1 MSDSPLRRLAG
12 DTAVY
17 GMGTIVPRLLNYF
30 LVPFYTR
37 IFDEGPYGQIT
48 ELYAWVAIIMVI
60 LTYGMETSFFRYAS
74 LEHKAEKVFNTAAG
88 SILITSLLFIFL
100 VSIFLGDISSALQY
114 SDHEDFILV
123 LAIVVTID
131 AFTALPFANLRLQK
145 KAKRFS
151 IIRIASVLVNVFLN
165 FLFLLIIPKL
175 FGNQVKDWAIYS
187 SQNMIGL
194 VFLANLFSSLVTLL
208 MLLPELKSFRLRI
221 DPVLLKK
228 MLSYGL
234 PILIIGIA
242 GMINEVSDK
251 ILLRYF
257 LPDQLTADAEI
268 GIYGANYKLA
278 ILMMLFIQMFRY
290 AAEPFFFSEAD
301 KIDAKKN
308 YSRVMTYFVIF
319 MWLIFLGVTL
329 YLDVFKYFIG
339 PKFWPGLSVVP
350 VVLLAKLFLGVYFNL
365 SIWYK
370 LTNKTFYGSL
380 VAVSGALITISLN
393 IIWIPMFGY
402 VGSAWANLVTYFTIM
417 LISYFWGQ
425 KIYRVDYEVK
435 KLFAYS
441 GLALGFYF
449 ISTYFN
455 DFSKLIHLSI
465 NTILMLFFMAVVY
478 FYDAKH
484 LLRKA

>member
-74 LEHKAEKVFNTAAG
+74 LEEKAEKVFNTAAG

-100 VSIFLGDISSALQY
+100 VSIFLGDISTALQY
-114 SDHEDFILV
+114 AGHKDFIIV

-145 KAKRFS
+145 KARRFS

-165 FLFLLIIPKL
+165 FLFLLIIPR
-175 FGNQVKDWAIYS
+175 FFAEQISTWTVYA

-194 VFLANLFSSLVTLL
+194 VFLANLFSSLVTLFML
-208 MLLPELKSFRLRI
+208 MPELKSFRIKI
-221 DPVLLKK
+221 DLVLLKK
-228 MLSYGL
+228 MLAYGV

-257 LPDQLTADAEI
+257 LPSQVTAEVEI

-278 ILMMLFIQMFRY
+278 ILMTLFIQMFRY
-290 AAEPFFFSEAD
+290 AAEPFFFSEAGN
-301 KIDAKKN
+301 KDAKKN
-308 YSRVMTYFVIF
+308 YSLIMTYFVIF

-329 YLDVFKYFIG
+329 YIDVFKYFIG

-380 VAVSGALITISLN
+380 VAVLGAIITIALN
-393 IIWIPMFGY
+393 VIWIPLFGF
-402 VGSAWANLVTYFTIM
+402 VGSAWANLVTYFVIM
-417 LISYFWGQ
+417 IVSYFWGQ
-425 KIYRVDYEVK
+425 KIYRVDYEIK
-435 KLFAYS
+435 KLLAYS
-441 GLALGFYF
+441 GLALGLYF
-449 ISTYFN
+449 ISTYFSE
-455 DFSKLIHLSI
+455 FPKLIHLSI
-465 NTILMLFFMAVVY
+465 NTALMLIFLAVIY
-478 FYDAKH
+478 MYDAKH
-484 LLRKA
+484 LLRKV

>member
-12 DTAVY
+12 DTAIY

-60 LTYGMETSFFRYAS
+60 LTYGMETSFFRYANV
-74 LEHKAEKVFNTAAG
+74 EKKAEKVFNTAAG

-100 VSIFLGDISSALQY
+100 VSIFLGDISNALQY
-114 SDHEDFILV
+114 SDHKNFILI
-123 LAIVVTID
+123 LAVVVTID

-151 IIRIASVLVNVFLN
+151 VIRIASVLVNVFLN
-165 FLFLLIIPKL
+165 FLFLLIIPNF
-175 FGNQVKDWAIYS
+175 FGSQVKELAIYS

-194 VFLANLFSSLVTLL
+194 VFLANLFSSLVTLF
-208 MLLPELKSFRLRI
+208 MLIPELKSFRLKI
-221 DPVLLKK
+221 DPVLLRK
-228 MLSYGL
+228 MLAYGL
-234 PILIIGIA
+234 PILVIGIA

-257 LPDQLTADAEI
+257 LPDQVTADAEI

-301 KIDAKKN
+301 KTDAKKN

-319 MWLIFLGVTL
+319 MWTIFLGVTL
-329 YLDVFKYFIG
+329 YLDIFKYFIG
-339 PKFWPGLSVVP
+339 PKFWAGLSIVP
-350 VVLLAKLFLGVYFNL
+350 IVLLAKLFLGVYFNL

-370 LTNKTFYGSL
+370 LTNKTFYGSI
-380 VAVSGALITISLN
+380 VAISGAIITIVLN
-393 IIWIPMFGY
+393 IIWIPVYGY

-417 LISYFWGQ
+417 VISYFWGQ
-425 KIYRVDYEVK
+425 KIYRVDYELK

-441 GLALGFYF
+441 GLALVFYF
-449 ISTYFN
+449 ISTYFS
-455 DFSKLIHLSI
+455 DLPGFVHFSI
-465 NTILMLFFMAVVY
+465 NSLLMMAFLAVVY
-478 FYDAKH
+478 FYEARH
-484 LLRKA
+484 LFRKA

>member
-1 MSDSPLRRLAG
+1 MSASPLRRLAG
-12 DTAVY
+12 DTAIY

-48 ELYAWVAIIMVI
+48 ELYAWVAILMVI

-74 LEHKAEKVFNTAAG
+74 TEKDARKVFNTATG

-100 VSIFLGDISSALQY
+100 VSIFLGDISTALHY
-114 SDHEDFILV
+114 SNHKSFIIV

-165 FLFLLIIPKL
+165 FLFLLIIPKV
-175 FGNQVKDWAIYS
+175 FGNQVKEWAIYS
-187 SQNMIGL
+187 SQNMIGI

-208 MLLPELKSFRLRI
+208 MLIPELKSFRLKI
-221 DPVLLKK
+221 DPALLKK
-228 MLSYGL
+228 MLAYGL

-257 LPDQLTADAEI
+257 LPDQLTAEAEI

-301 KIDAKKN
+301 KVDAKKN
-308 YSRVMTYFVIF
+308 YSRIMTYFVIF
-319 MWLIFLGVTL
+319 MWTIFLGVTL
-329 YLDVFKYFIG
+329 YLDIFKYFIG
-339 PKFWPGLSVVP
+339 PKFWAGLSIVP
-350 VVLLAKLFLGVYFNL
+350 IVLLAKLFLGVYFNL

-370 LTNKTFYGSL
+370 LTNKTFYGAI
-380 VAVSGALITISLN
+380 VAVLGATLTITLN
-393 IIWIPMFGY
+393 VIWIPLYGY
-402 VGSAWANLVTYFTIM
+402 VGSAWANLATYFMIM
-417 LISYFWGQ
+417 VISYFWGQ
-425 KIYRVDYEVK
+425 KIYRVDYELK

-441 GLALGFYF
+441 GLALILFF

-455 DFSKLIHLSI
+455 NFSSLIHISVNTLLMVIFLS
-465 NTILMLFFMAVVY
+465 AVY
-478 FYDAKH
+478 FNDVRQ
-484 LLRKA
+484 LIRKA

>member
-12 DTAVY
+12 DTAIY

-74 LEHKAEKVFNTAAG
+74 LEDKAEKVFNTAAG

-114 SDHEDFILV
+114 SDHKDFILI

-165 FLFLLIIPKL
+165 FLFLLIIPNF
-175 FGNQVKDWAIYS
+175 FGEQISNWPLYS

-194 VFLANLFSSLVTLL
+194 VFIANLFSSLVTLF
-208 MLLPELKSFRLRI
+208 MLLPELRTFSLKIDTILLRR
-221 DPVLLKK
+221 
-228 MLSYGL
+228 MLAYGL

-257 LPDQLTADAEI
+257 LPDHLTAEVEI

-290 AAEPFFFSEAD
+290 AAEPFFFSEAN
-301 KIDAKKN
+301 KKDAKQN
-308 YSRVMTYFVIF
+308 YSRIMTYFVIF

-329 YLDVFKYFIG
+329 YIDIFKYFIG
-339 PKFWPGLSVVP
+339 PKFWVGLSVVP

-380 VAVSGALITISLN
+380 VAVLGAIITITLN
-393 IIWIPMFGY
+393 VIWIPMFGY
-402 VGSAWANLVTYFTIM
+402 VGSAWANLATYFIIM

-425 KIYRVDYEVK
+425 RIYKVDYDIK
-435 KLFAYS
+435 KLLGYS

-449 ISTYFN
+449 ISTLFN
-455 DFSKLIHLSI
+455 EFSTSMRFTI
-465 NTILMLFFMAVVY
+465 NTFLLLSYVAVIYFFEAR
-478 FYDAKH
+478 K
-484 LLRKA
+484 LLKRA